1 MNRREAL
8 AALVALPATSR
19 ISVAQLKP
27 DDVIIL
33 ECDDPLSDAVALRL
47 RIELERVWPGHK
59 VIVLAERM
67 RIQIAEGSK
76 TGGG

>member
-27 DDVIIL
+27 DDVIVI
-33 ECDDPLSDAVALRL
+33 ECDYEIGQPDKAHLKDMVQG
-47 RIELERVWPGHK
+47 VWPGRK
-59 VIVLAERM
+59 IVVLSGGLKLK
-67 RIQIAEGSK
+67 IASGA
-76 TGGG
+76 